1 MGGMTMGL
9 KDKIQEDIKTA
20 MKAKDA
26 ARLGVLRMV
35 LAEIKN
41 VQSQVNLREE
51 LPEAE
56 VLKAVGSYQKKLT
69 KSLEDYPAGPARDAL
84 LAEIKVVDEYLPKKA
99 SEAEIKAAVEKVV
112 GGTADRNFGAL
123 MKLVM
128 AELGGAADGK
138 LVSQLIKDKI
148 S

>member
-1 MGGMTMGL
+1 MGL

-20 MKAKDA
+20 MKAKNA
-26 ARLGVLRMV
+26 SRLSVLRMV
-35 LAEIKN
+35 MAEIKN
-41 VQSQVNLREE
+41 QQAQVNLREE

-56 VLKAVGSYQKKLT
+56 VLKVVGSYQKKLT
-69 KSLEDYPAGPARDAL
+69 KSLDDYPAGDARNAL
-84 LAEIKVVDEYLPKKA
+84 LEEIKVVEEYLPQKA
-99 SEAEIKAAVEKVV
+99 SEAETRIAVDKVLAA
-112 GGTADRNFGAL
+112 TADRNFGAI

-128 AELGGAADGK
+128 AELQGNADGR

>member
-1 MGGMTMGL
+1 MGL

-20 MKAKDA
+20 MKAKNA
-26 ARLGVLRMV
+26 SRLSVLRMV
-35 LAEIKN
+35 MAEIKN
-41 VQSQVNLREE
+41 QQAQVNLREE

-56 VLKAVGSYQKKLT
+56 VLKVVGSYQKKLT
-69 KSLEDYPAGPARDAL
+69 KSLDDYPAGDARNAL
-84 LAEIKVVDEYLPKKA
+84 LEEIKVVEEYLPQKA
-99 SEAEIKAAVEKVV
+99 SEAETRIAVDKVLAA
-112 GGTADRNFGAL
+112 TTDRNFGAI

-128 AELGGAADGK
+128 AELQGNADGR